1 MEATDKIEAA
11 VDSLLMVDEPIAE
24 PEEAPQ
30 EEAATEPEPEAQETE
45 AQDVEAEEADAS
57 EEVEADDEGVDDDD
71 IKDFQKIMRAMNS
84 HNVSLGPNGEL
95 IHKVKV
101 DGEYLE
107 VNVDDLKRSYSGQA
121 YIQKGMQEA
130 AEARKQATELYQALQ
145 SEQEKFMQ
153 VVQSVQQHGFKAPP
167 QAPDIAMMD
176 QDPIGYMQADAR
188 YRKELAEF
196 QTQQHQIQQTAA
208 AQRQM
213 QEMARAKFVEEQGK
227 VLQERI
233 PEFSDPKKR
242 SELASKIR
250 NVASEAYGLT
260 DQELGDIVDARH
272 VQVLYDAMKWRE
284 LQAAR
289 TKPAP
294 AAPKSI
300 KPTTRRPEPQQ
311 LVRKKQID
319 AARKTGGK
327 PEAFID
333 LLFK

>member
-11 VDSLLMVDEPIAE
+11 VESLLTVDEPIAE

-30 EEAATEPEPEAQETE
+30 EEAATEPETEAQETE
-45 AQDVEAEEADAS
+45 AQDVEAEEADAP
-57 EEVEADDEGVDDDD
+57 EEVEADDDEDVA
-71 IKDFQKIMRAMNS
+71 KEEAPSKYT
-84 HNVSLGPNGEL
+84 
-95 IHKVKV
+95 VKV
-101 DGEYLE
+101 DGKE
-107 VNVDDLKRSYSGQA
+107 VEVTLDDLKRSYSGQA

-130 AEARKQATELYQALQ
+130 AEARKQATELYQSLQ
-145 SEQEKFMQ
+145 SEQAKFMQ
-153 VVQSVQQHGFKAPP
+153 VVQSVQQQGFKAPP

-196 QTQQHQIQQTAA
+196 QTQQQQLQQTAA

-213 QEMARAKFVEEQGK
+213 QETALAEFVAEQGK

-233 PEFSDPKKR
+233 PEFADPKKR
-242 SELASKIR
+242 SELAGKIR
-250 NVASEAYGLT
+250 SVAAEAYGFS
-260 DQELGDIVDARH
+260 DQELGGVVDARH
-272 VQVLYDAMKWRE
+272 VQVLHDAMKWRE

-289 TKPAP
+289 TKQAP

-311 LVRKKQID
+311 LVRKKQI
-319 AARKTGGK
+319 AEARKTGGK

>member
-30 EEAATEPEPEAQETE
+30 EEAATEPETEAQETE
-45 AQDVEAEEADAS
+45 AQDVEAEEADAP
-57 EEVEADDEGVDDDD
+57 EEVEADDDEDVA
-71 IKDFQKIMRAMNS
+71 KEEAPSKYT
-84 HNVSLGPNGEL
+84 
-95 IHKVKV
+95 VKV
-101 DGEYLE
+101 DGKE
-107 VNVDDLKRSYSGQA
+107 VEVTLDDLKRSYSGQA

-260 DQELGDIVDARH
+260 DQELGDIIDARH
-272 VQVLYDAMKWRE
+272 VQVLHDAMKWRE

-300 KPTTRRPEPQQ
+300 KPTARRPEPQQ